1 MNKKSLLTF
10 LLLSSLI
17 LGCSNNSELSFL
29 QSNIKKQNFRN
40 EIDNDSFLQLVN
52 TNIDFF
58 KIDKTKDFIFTDY
71 TGSKTIDDGNETY
84 FCSYEEI
91 RYDSDNNI
99 YHCRQESISKDT
111 HIQIKI
117 RYDYHYQTKED
128 NLYEIEVNSNT
139 LLSVKSASEKNIEA
153 IVPTTN
159 KLWISSLGDPVY
171 KYLYK
176 CYSDNKDTL
185 LTAHPIKE
193 DKTSKAYTLL
203 QYDINNKSQY
213 FERVTDDGTT
223 NIESYSLN
231 YIDVEISP
239 LDLSEYDS

>member
-1 MNKKSLLTF
+1 MNKKSLLIF

-17 LGCSNNSELSFL
+17 LGCSNNSELFFL
-29 QSNIKKQNFRN
+29 ESNIKKQNFRN
-40 EIDNDSFLQLVN
+40 EIDNDSFLKLVN

-58 KIDKTKDFIFTDY
+58 KIDKTKDFLFTHY
-71 TGSKTIDDGNETY
+71 IGNKYIDDGKETY

-99 YHCRQESISKDT
+99 YCCKKESIQKDT
-111 HIQIKI
+111 HIQIKT
-117 RYDYHYQTKED
+117 RYDYHYQIKED
-128 NLYEIEVNSNT
+128 NLYSIEVISNT
-139 LLSVKSASEKNIEA
+139 LVSVKSATEKNIES

-185 LTAHPIKE
+185 LTADRIKE
-193 DKTSKAYTLL
+193 DKNSKEVILL

-213 FERVTDDGTT
+213 YERVRDDGTT
-223 NIESYSLN
+223 NIESYSLK